1 MKMISRNA
9 FASMIPESG
18 SDIVEVVGT
27 PESLPH
33 GLLACDWI
41 GFLSGIPTGPRAH
54 GNLDEA

>member
-33 GLLACDWI
+33 GLLTCDWI
-41 GFLSGIPTGPRAH
+41 GFLSGIPTGPASTRH
-54 GNLDEA
+54 